1 MSTRNQTSKEDSS
14 ADKKVSK
21 VAKRSRSAEVARS
34 GIKTSED
41 MKSLMSNLIPD
52 ILDGDVSI
60 AAANAT
66 CNAAG
71 KMIKMVELELRY
83 GKEAQSQTRTTNN
96 LKLLS

>member
-1 MSTRNQTSKEDSS
+1 
-14 ADKKVSK
+14 
-21 VAKRSRSAEVARS
+21 
-34 GIKTSED
+34 

-83 GKEAQSQTRTTNN
+83 GQEAKAETRKTHD
-96 LKLLS
+96 LELIA

>member
-1 MSTRNQTSKEDSS
+1 MSRAEGSKGN
-14 ADKKVSK
+14 AGGDKKLSQ
-21 VAKRSRSAEVARS
+21 VAKRSRSAGVARA

-41 MKSLMSNLIPD
+41 MKNLMSNLIPD

-83 GKEAQSQTRTTNN
+83 GKEAHPQTRTTNK
-96 LKLLS
+96 LKLLN